1 MQRISAISS
10 HLSSNPGLLASL
22 NEKHADDVVICSAL
36 RTCLSKAK
44 RGPLRETPPEI
55 MIAEVLKAIQKE
67 TKVDPKL
74 VEDMVMGNV
83 LQPGAGAVQTRLAQL
98 LTGFPVDSTAVA
110 INRLCSSGIESVSMV
125 AAKIKSGVIDCG
137 IAGGVESMSMYNL
150 PDGRYP
156 KMSADA
162 MKNDWVQRTYVPDGT
177 TSENVVEKYGQT
189 REELDQFAVNSH
201 LKAAHA
207 TKMGYFKDEIVPIK
221 AKYQDKDGN
230 EVEELANTDGGI
242 RANSSMAAL
251 AKLKPAFKKGGVTT
265 GGNSSQ
271 LTDGAACVLLARRS
285 VAEKHGLPVIG
296 RFCAYATA
304 GVPPE
309 IMGVGPAYAIP
320 ECMKR
325 AGMKIEDVDLWE
337 INEAFASQAKHCVDK
352 LGIDHKKVNV
362 KGGAIALGHPLAAT
376 GARMVATLLPELK
389 RTGKKVGG
397 VSMCIGT
404 GMGAC
409 AIIVRE

>member
-1 MQRISAISS
+1 
-10 HLSSNPGLLASL
+10 
-22 NEKHADDVVICSAL
+22 
-36 RTCLSKAK
+36 
-44 RGPLRETPPEI
+44 
-55 MIAEVLKAIQKE
+55 
-67 TKVDPKL
+67 
-74 VEDMVMGNV
+74 
-83 LQPGAGAVQTRLAQL
+83 
-98 LTGFPVDSTAVA
+98 
-110 INRLCSSGIESVSMV
+110 
-125 AAKIKSGVIDCG
+125 
-137 IAGGVESMSMYNL
+137 
-150 PDGRYP
+150 
-156 KMSADA
+156 
-162 MKNDWVQRTYVPDGT
+162 
-177 TSENVVEKYGQT
+177 
-189 REELDQFAVNSH
+189 
-201 LKAAHA
+201 
-207 TKMGYFKDEIVPIK
+207 
-221 AKYQDKDGN
+221 
-230 EVEELANTDGGI
+230 
-242 RANSSMAAL
+242 
-251 AKLKPAFKKGGVTT
+251 LKPAFKKGGVTT

-271 LTDGAACVLLARRS
+271 LTDGAACVMLARRS
-285 VAEKHGLPVIG
+285 VAEKHSLPILA

-325 AGMKIEDVDLWE
+325 AGMQIGDVDLWE
-337 INEAFASQAKHCVDK
+337 INEAFASQAKYCVDK